1 MFKVFLILTRNELR
15 GYFRSKA
22 SLFWAFIF
30 PILLL
35 TVMLMAFG
43 KSSSLGQANIAFS
56 GDLASPSAR
65 SCRAEIEAAFSG
77 SNTVTAKYV
86 TDVQLV
92 KQQDDLLN
100 IVFSAPNAQG
110 ISNANV
116 RYDFNGSLAL
126 KAASRIV
133 EIAMTRC
140 VGRAQG
146 IEPSE
151 VVHFEDM
158 STGKPAFDAGNFF
171 VTGILVM
178 AFMSIGMI
186 STATNIAS
194 LREHNTF
201 KIYVCLPVSR
211 TVFLAS
217 MVCARLMIMLFS
229 AISLLLVARFVFGI
243 DLPLWQP
250 RMLHAIPI
258 VVLGAIMLLCFGLML
273 ASRARSLSEAELWCN
288 ATYYP
293 LLFFSDL
300 TIPLRDAPSW
310 VKTVLKAIPTN
321 EFAVTLRGVL
331 IDGLSLGQIGIPF
344 TAMLAWTAFFFFAA
358 TVSFKWHHE

>member
-43 KSSSLGQANIAFS
+43 KSSSLGQVNINFAGDMSSQSARACRSEIENAFS
-56 GDLASPSAR
+56 
-65 SCRAEIEAAFSG
+65 SG
-77 SNTVTAKYV
+77 STVTAKFV
-86 TDVQLV
+86 DVQSSKLP
-92 KQQDDLLN
+92 DDLLS
-100 IVFSAPNAQG
+100 IVFSAPDAQG
-110 ISNANV
+110 ISNAQV
-116 RYDFNGSLAL
+116 RYDFNGSLAQ

-140 VGRAQG
+140 VGRQQG
-146 IEPSE
+146 MEPSQII
-151 VVHFEDM
+151 HFED
-158 STGKPAFDAGNFF
+158 SSNGKPVFDAGNFF

-211 TVFLAS
+211 FAFLAAL
-217 MVCARLMIMLFS
+217 VCARMVIMLFS
-229 AISLLLVARFVFGI
+229 AISLLLVAKFGFGI
-243 DLPLWQP
+243 DLPLWQIKT
-250 RMLHAIPI
+250 LHAIPVI
-258 VVLGAIMLLCFGLML
+258 LLGAVMLLSFGLLL

-300 TIPLRDAPSW
+300 TIPLKDAPEW
-310 VKTVLKAIPTN
+310 IKAALKAIPTN
-321 EFAVTLRGVL
+321 EFAVVLRGVFVE
-331 IDGLSLGQIGIPF
+331 GASFGQLAIPLV
-344 TAMLAWTAFFFFAA
+344 AMLAWTAFFFLVASM
-358 TVSFKWHHE
+358 SFKWHRE